1 MRRLLIAGNW
11 KMNLGPADTY
21 RILEQLS
28 SRSLD
33 NLSQTDVLVT
43 PPYVSLPAAS
53 EFLGKTPVQIGGQNV
68 HHAESGAYTGEIS
81 ASMLTELGCS
91 HVLVG
96 HSERRA
102 YFRETDLLARKKTEQ
117 AVQSGLHVILCVGE
131 NLEQRQAGNH
141 HIVVMQQVRS
151 VLAQLPE
158 CTPANLS
165 IAYEP
170 IWAVGTGETATP
182 EQAQQMHQL
191 IRKLVSDLWNQE
203 DAEKLTIIYGGSMK
217 PENASALLHEP
228 DVDGGLIGGASLHAG
243 IFYELIKIAETVK
256 K

>member
-43 PPYVSLPAAS
+43 PPYVSLPTAS
-53 EFLGKTPVQIGGQNV
+53 GFLGKTPVQLGAQNV
-68 HHAESGAYTGEIS
+68 HHKESGAYTGEIS

-102 YFRETDLLARKKTEQ
+102 YFGETDLLARKKTEQ
-117 AVQSGLHVILCVGE
+117 AIRSGLHVILCVGE
-131 NLEQRQAGNH
+131 NLKQRQAGNH
-141 HIVVMQQVRS
+141 HIVVMQQVRA
-151 VLAQLPE
+151 VLAQLQE
-158 CTPANLS
+158 CTPDTLS

-182 EQAQQMHQL
+182 EQAQHMHKL
-191 IRKLVSDLWNQE
+191 IRDLVSDLWSYE
-203 DAEKLTIIYGGSMK
+203 DAEKLTIVYGGSMK
-217 PENASALLHEP
+217 PENASELLHEP
-228 DVDGGLIGGASLHAG
+228 DVDGGLIGGASLQADS
-243 IFYELIKIAETVK
+243 FYELIRIAETVK

>member
-21 RILEQLS
+21 RILKQLS

-53 EFLGKTPVQIGGQNV
+53 EFLGKTPVQIGAQNV
-68 HHAESGAYTGEIS
+68 HHKESGAYTGEIS

-102 YFRETDLLARKKTEQ
+102 YFGETDLLARKKTEQ
-117 AVQSGLHVILCVGE
+117 AIRSGLHVILCVGE
-131 NLEQRQAGNH
+131 NLKQRQAGNH

-151 VLAQLPE
+151 VLAQLQE
-158 CTPANLS
+158 CTPATLS

-182 EQAQQMHQL
+182 EQAQHMHKL
-191 IRKLVSDLWNQE
+191 IRNLVSDLWNRKE
-203 DAEKLTIIYGGSMK
+203 AEKLTIVYGGSMK
-217 PENASALLHEP
+217 PENASELLHEP
-228 DVDGGLIGGASLHAG
+228 DVDGGLIGGASLQADS
-243 IFYELIKIAETVK
+243 FYELIRIAETVK

>member
-11 KMNLGPADTY
+11 KMNLGPAATHQLLD
-21 RILEQLS
+21 QLS
-28 SRSLD
+28 SRPLD
-33 NLSQTDVLVT
+33 KLSQTDVLVT

-53 EFLGKTPVQIGGQNV
+53 GFLKKSPIRIGAQNV
-68 HHAESGAYTGEIS
+68 HHEISGAYTGEIS

-102 YFRETDLLARKKTEQ
+102 YFGETDLLARKKTKQ
-117 AVQSGLHVILCVGE
+117 AIRSGLHVILCVGE
-131 NLEQRQAGNH
+131 NLKQRQAGNH

-151 VLAQLPE
+151 VLAQLQE
-158 CTPANLS
+158 CSPATLS

-182 EQAQQMHQL
+182 NQAQQMHKL
-191 IRKLVSDLWNQE
+191 IRNLVTDLWNRE
-203 DAEKLTIIYGGSMK
+203 DAEKLTIVYGGSMK
-217 PENASALLHEP
+217 PENASALLQEP
-228 DVDGGLIGGASLHAG
+228 DVDGGLIGGASLRADT
-243 IFYELIKIAETVK
+243 FYELIEIAETVTK
-256 K
+256 